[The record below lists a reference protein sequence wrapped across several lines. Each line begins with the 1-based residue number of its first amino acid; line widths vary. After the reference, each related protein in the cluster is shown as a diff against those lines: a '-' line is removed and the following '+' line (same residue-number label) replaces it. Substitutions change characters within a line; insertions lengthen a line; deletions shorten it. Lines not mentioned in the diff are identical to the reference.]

1 MLVFIVALALL
12 TGIVGVMF
20 QNIRETQTVSNEP
33 EERPLQVYRQTPC
46 PLDAVTFEKLV
57 VSAKTLEDGI
67 KEKSWEYDARAYDEK
82 LKSAQ
87 ALAKQNRYRDAFR
100 EQCRSMLVLM
110 DAVHRYRGKNEDFKP
125 LW

>member
-1 MLVFIVALALL
+1 
-12 TGIVGVMF
+12 MF
-20 QNIRETQTVSNEP
+20 QNIRETQTISNEP

-57 VSAKTLEDGI
+57 LSAKSLEDGI
-67 KEKSWEYDARAYDEK
+67 KEKSWEYDARGYDEK
-82 LKSAQ
+82 LKAAQ
-87 ALAKQNRYRDAFR
+87 AHARQNRYRDACR
-100 EQCRSMLVLM
+100 EQCRAMLVLM